1 MNDPVDVDWNAV
13 RQAEAFRSATRS
25 AWGSLITGML
35 GAALLLTETTVTKLA
50 GDGSPM
56 LQKLIVGLLYSS
68 PFLLIMSL
76 LFGVIALK
84 SGVKPVRLI
93 AIAGI
98 VISGPLCLL
107 GVFFACLFL
116 SWLGTTSGWE

>member
-1 MNDPVDVDWNAV
+1 LNQPDEVDWNATQ
-13 RQAEAFRSATRS
+13 QAEALLSATRS
-25 AWGSLITGML
+25 AWGSLVTAIVGV
-35 GAALLLTETTVTKLA
+35 ALLLTSVTVGKLA

-116 SWLGTTSGWE
+116 SWLGTTSGWQ